1 MKGRRQKQAAMD
13 IASIAATAHA
23 SLKANAFAVGD
34 TNIWA
39 RSSPSVNEATPIN
52 NMTGKGIFIS

>member
-1 MKGRRQKQAAMD
+1 MD

-34 TNIWA
+34 TNIRA